1 MNEKWQDFKSPW
13 TSSSPCWTVITI
25 LALTV
30 SCYLQTFLRVHP
42 APSPRWLMN
51 TNNRTRCSTEP
62 WDTLGATDF
71 QPDFTPLNCS
81 PSLYRTAWLWG
92 SSRDSNNGLTQVH
105 LRGGQRR
112 SPKQLTMGLHIPSTI
127 KIMQHYESFS
137 KEVWDTL
144 LELKLKAPSLY
155 TNPYCLA
162 VSELY
167 NLSSDSSKC
176 TWFILSPQVKKTLLK
191 EIK

>member
-1 MNEKWQDFKSPW
+1 
-13 TSSSPCWTVITI
+13 
-25 LALTV
+25 
-30 SCYLQTFLRVHP
+30 
-42 APSPRWLMN
+42 
-51 TNNRTRCSTEP
+51 
-62 WDTLGATDF
+62 
-71 QPDFTPLNCS
+71 
-81 PSLYRTAWLWG
+81 
-92 SSRDSNNGLTQVH
+92 
-105 LRGGQRR
+105 
-112 SPKQLTMGLHIPSTI
+112 MGLHIPSTI